1 MEMAAMP
8 PCLFTTPP
16 RSSHITKRKWNAMR
30 NGADETSRLA
40 KRLCLDVVWGHM
52 PAYRA
57 QQYAHD
63 ALEVGAKPVPLLKK
77 IGKLGRGGEQP
88 SICWQD
94 MRKLMPTSFANTV
107 LSYVPIPFKSEEDP
121 GDLQMALP
129 HAFFSAAYHKNKG
142 RFANVMFKSQQE
154 NMSKF

>member
-40 KRLCLDVVWGHM
+40 KRLCLDVVWGRM

-63 ALEVGAKPVPLLKK
+63 ALEDGARPVPLLK
-77 IGKLGRGGEQP
+77 R
-88 SICWQD
+88 S
-94 MRKLMPTSFANTV
+94 AN
-107 LSYVPIPFKSEEDP
+107 
-121 GDLQMALP
+121 
-129 HAFFSAAYHKNKG
+129 SAAEVNNPAYVG
-142 RFANVMFKSQQE
+142 RICAS
-154 NMSKF
+154 